1 MYDRRRFLTTSAL
14 AAAGI
19 TLAACRDPAQ
29 AQNAPPA
36 PSATPAPSAAA
47 GPLLKRAIPSSGELV
62 PVIGAGTSGSYEVE
76 LDSPQFEQL
85 KQTVK
90 VFFDGGGTVFD
101 TSPNYRNAD
110 EVLGALLADGGWR
123 ERAFIA
129 TKIAADSRD
138 AAEAQWA
145 ETLRRLRT
153 DKVELLQVHNLRDW
167 KRQLPYAREL
177 QQQGKTRYIGV
188 THYLASGLPDLEN
201 LLRTEKLDF
210 IQINYS
216 VNAPEAARTVLPLA
230 QDKGVAVLINRA
242 FDDGRLF
249 PKVADKPL
257 PGWAAEAGI
266 TSWAQLFL
274 KFAIS
279 HPAVTAVIP
288 ATSRPERQADQLKAG
303 HGPLLSAAQQ
313 QELTRTFA

>member
-1 MYDRRRFLTTSAL
+1 MHSRRRFLSTSAF

-19 TLAACRDPAQ
+19 ALAAHRVPVRAQ
-29 AQNAPPA
+29 E
-36 PSATPAPSAAA
+36 AT
-47 GPLLKRAIPSSGELV
+47 GPLLTRAIPSSGERL
-62 PVIGAGTSGSYEVE
+62 PVIGAGTSGSYETE
-76 LDSPQFEQL
+76 IGSPHYEQL

-90 VFFDGGGTVFD
+90 VFFDGGGKVFD

-110 EVLGALLADGGWR
+110 DVLGALLADGGWR

-129 TKIAADSRD
+129 TKIAADSRE

-145 ETLRRLRT
+145 ESLRRLRT

-177 QQQGKTRYIGV
+177 QQQGRTRYVGV
-188 THYLASGLPDLEN
+188 THFLASGLPELEN
-201 LLRTEKLDF
+201 ILRSEKLDF

-216 VNAPEAARTVLPLA
+216 VNAPQAARTVLPLA
-230 QDKGVAVLINRA
+230 RDQGVAVLINRA
-242 FDDGRLF
+242 FDDGKLF
-249 PKVADKPL
+249 TRVAGKDL
-257 PGWAAEAGI
+257 PGWAAEAGV
-266 TSWAQLFL
+266 TSWSQLFL

-288 ATSRPERQADQLKAG
+288 ATSRPDRQADQLKAG
-303 HGPLLSAAQQ
+303 RGPLLTAAQQ
-313 QELTRTFA
+313 QELIAMFA